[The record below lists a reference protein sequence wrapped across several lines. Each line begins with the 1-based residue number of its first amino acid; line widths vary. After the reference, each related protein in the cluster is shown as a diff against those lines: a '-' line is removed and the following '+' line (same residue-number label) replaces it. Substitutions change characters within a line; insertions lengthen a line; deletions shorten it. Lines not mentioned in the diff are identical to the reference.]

1 MPEEELIRRDT
12 VVVRRL
18 RLEPGEA
25 MRWHTD
31 PCHRVTVVLA
41 GERLAIEARD
51 GSELARFEVTPGQV
65 DWDEPRRASI
75 AGSMSARC
83 RTKRSRSSSLTGPTP
98 CHSHP
103 RTEYAW
109 SLYDVCMRRRT
120 TIEIDERLLDRA
132 RAALG
137 VTTMRA
143 TVEEALRRA
152 ADQAET
158 ESARLAAAQSA
169 FLTRIEALTDL
180 DVLGSDEM
188 WR

>member
-1 MPEEELIRRDT
+1 
-12 VVVRRL
+12 
-18 RLEPGEA
+18 
-25 MRWHTD
+25 
-31 PCHRVTVVLA
+31 
-41 GERLAIEARD
+41 
-51 GSELARFEVTPGQV
+51 
-65 DWDEPRRASI
+65 
-75 AGSMSARC
+75 
-83 RTKRSRSSSLTGPTP
+83 
-98 CHSHP
+98 
-103 RTEYAW
+103 
-109 SLYDVCMRRRT
+109 MRRRT